1 MSLMLS
7 KAQNPPVSNKELML
21 RYVHEDCIVS
31 FNLLFKEHNSNMIGY
46 IMYQYGTTEDVAQD
60 IVSQTWE
67 KIIKSKA
74 SYKPIAKFR
83 TYLYQILFNTH
94 IDHYRKT
101 RNVQLFS
108 HSFIENSN
116 DFAVDYPNK
125 QFNDMF
131 KCEVH
136 LQLSRAIQSLTE
148 QQATIIK
155 MYYLEGFKVKEIAEI
170 TNQSHEC
177 TKSRLR
183 YAKKGIKKYL
193 LKNGIDSSIIQYYIT
208 ETEDLF

>member
-1 MSLMLS
+1 MLP
-7 KAQNPPVSNKELML
+7 KAQNPPISNKELML
-21 RYVHEDCIVS
+21 RFAYEDCIAS
-31 FNLLFKEHNSNMIGY
+31 FNLLFKEHNKNMIGY
-46 IMYQYGTTEDVAQD
+46 IMYQYGSTEDVAQD

-67 KIIKSKA
+67 KIVKSKA

-83 TYLYQILFNTH
+83 TYLYRVLFNTH

-101 RNVQLFS
+101 HNVQLFS

-116 DFAVDYPNK
+116 ELATNYPNK
-125 QFNDMF
+125 QLNDMF
-131 KCEVH
+131 KYEVH
-136 LQLSRAIQSLTE
+136 LQLNNAIQSLTK
-148 QQATIIK
+148 QQATVIR

-170 TNQSHEC
+170 TGQSHEC

-183 YAKKGIKKYL
+183 YAKKGIKKHL

-208 ETEDLF
+208 EAENF